1 MRLRSPGGTT
11 IHLAYC
17 TNVHP
22 AEELPGILE
31 QLDRFAVPVRDR
43 LAADVLGLGLWLAA
57 PVAAELAADPAARRR
72 LRDELGQRRLEVV
85 TFNGFPYQA
94 FHAPVVKHAV
104 YHPDWAAADRL
115 RYTLDL
121 ATVLADLLPDDAAR
135 GSISTVP
142 FGWREAWTAEHSEVA
157 DRQLDELGRGL
168 ARLRDRTGRQIR
180 VAIEPESGCLVETTE
195 QAIRWLS
202 AVDPEHVG
210 LCMDLAHLACAWE
223 EPADAVARLR
233 AAGIPIVKAQV
244 SAALEVADPR
254 GAAEVLAGYIEPRFL
269 HQTRSA
275 TGAAFDDLPDAL
287 AAGPDGPWRIHFHVP
302 LHAAPAA
309 PLQSTTGVLRAGL
322 AALLA
327 GTEPCEHLEVET
339 YTWTVLPADRR
350 PVDDAGLA
358 DGIAGELE
366 FTAAELVALGLT
378 PITTTGAIR

>member
-180 VAIEPESGCLVETTE
+180 VAIEPEPGCLVETTE